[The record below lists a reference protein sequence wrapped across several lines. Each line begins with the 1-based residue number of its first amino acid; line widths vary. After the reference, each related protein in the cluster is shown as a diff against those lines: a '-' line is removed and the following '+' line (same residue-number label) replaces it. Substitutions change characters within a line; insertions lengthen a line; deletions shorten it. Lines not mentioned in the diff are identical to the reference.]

1 MFCLPFAECDVR
13 LSQRALRL
21 HKHRSHQALDLVE
34 VPSSRLSFS
43 SSCSLDPLYLREQRF
58 AVALDRLD
66 TIAFE
71 RPAQRPQGVLDAP
84 AQLGTGSPHFVAFG
98 RLLLV
103 SSIRGSRYL
112 LTLVSAGGR
121 PLFPGCLLL
130 LLRSSTAGPSAGSL
144 SL

>member
-1 MFCLPFAECDVR
+1 L
-13 LSQRALRL
+13 
-21 HKHRSHQALDLVE
+21 
-34 VPSSRLSFS
+34 
-43 SSCSLDPLYLREQRF
+43 

-71 RPAQRPQGVLDAP
+71 RPAQRLQGVLDAQ

-98 RLLLV
+98 LLLLA

-112 LTLVSAGGR
+112 LMLASASSR

-130 LLRSSTAGPSAGSL
+130 LLRSSTAGPSAGSRFL
-144 SL
+144 